1 MSDME
6 INHKCGLLCGIEAP
20 DTHVE
25 TIYTSEDA
33 TEGSIWQS
41 LGFWRGLKVIRAVP
55 NPDAPPPDK
64 LPPGTQHDVIQHGK
78 GKPLTKAWLV
88 SWR

>member
-1 MSDME
+1 MSGME
-6 INHKCGLLCGIEAP
+6 INHKCGPLCGIEAP
-20 DTHVE
+20 DAHVE

-55 NPDAPPPDK
+55 EPDAPPPETVK
-64 LPPGTQHDVIQHGK
+64 HDVVQMGS
-78 GKPLTKAWLV
+78 KPLAKAWLV
-88 SWR
+88 TWR